1 MRPNLNYLRSIPGR
15 PICKASRSIAE
26 FTLASACYGSMP
38 LKAAEVT
45 PSMLVGVASAWRAY
59 DSDGRSHLMIEAFR
73 RVESIQAS
81 GEERQSG
88 LICPQPI

>member
-1 MRPNLNYLRSIPGR
+1 
-15 PICKASRSIAE
+15 
-26 FTLASACYGSMP
+26 MP

-45 PSMLVGVASAWRAY
+45 PSMLVGVAGAWRASY
-59 DSDGRSHLMIEAFR
+59 SDGRSHLMIEAFR

>member
-1 MRPNLNYLRSIPGR
+1 MLRSSPGR

-45 PSMLVGVASAWRAY
+45 PSMLVGVAVP
-59 DSDGRSHLMIEAFR
+59 GELT
-73 RVESIQAS
+73 IQMGVA
-81 GEERQSG
+81 
-88 LICPQPI
+88 I

>member
-1 MRPNLNYLRSIPGR
+1 
-15 PICKASRSIAE
+15 
-26 FTLASACYGSMP
+26 MP

-45 PSMLVGVASAWRAY
+45 PSMLVEVAGAWRAY
-59 DSDGRSHLMIEAFR
+59 YSDGRSHLMIEAFR